1 MSMTRREFEDE
12 VTTWWELQDFC
23 EEIRCNIMDGLIDGD
38 SRSAY
43 IDEELVDLARNNTWT
58 DLLSILQRYEDE
70 SGYEYYLYDE
80 YYGEYRGISDYDFDD
95 YKQQV
100 MEWADQN
107 DAWEPEEEEEPV
119 DPSVF
124 TEDNAVPVPEEDC
137 SFDEMFEDAMVA

>member
-100 MEWADQN
+100 MEWAD
-107 DAWEPEEEEEPV
+107 
-119 DPSVF
+119 
-124 TEDNAVPVPEEDC
+124 
-137 SFDEMFEDAMVA
+137 